1 MARNKKIAFVFAFI
15 TTAILSLV
23 AGVLIFVILF
33 LNTEIIKPVSVIRE
47 GLGGVS
53 VRIIS
58 YQSVDS
64 NAEWL
69 LHKNKITMLSISDWK
84 NDSPKFR
91 FIIPGISL
99 PLDFFGNSN
108 RYLIHGGEKFASV
121 RIPYGKYHDAGDRLY
136 IVHRIPKSMGEVTV
150 EYVDVPGT
158 VVGVALDESG
168 YFYYPDY
175 NSTELLKV
183 DWNGNELMK
192 TELPKELENNSGK
205 LIFFQN
211 GDKLA
216 VDLYNRKEKDY
227 LLFVWDL
234 VNDKTDLISIT
245 KLFPSYLGG
254 SFTVE
259 DDGKGDLYITKKDCN
274 VEKIRVYR

>member
-1 MARNKKIAFVFAFI
+1 MTRNKKIAFVFAFI

-23 AGVLIFVILF
+23 AGVLIFAILF
-33 LNTEIIKPVSVIRE
+33 LETDVIKPISVITE

-64 NAEWL
+64 DAEWL
-69 LHKNKITMLSISDWK
+69 IDKNKITMLTISDWK
-84 NDSPKFR
+84 NDGPKFR
-91 FIIPGISL
+91 FIIPGVSL
-99 PLDFFGNSN
+99 RLGFFGNSN
-108 RYLIHGGEKFASV
+108 RYLIHGGEKFAAI
-121 RIPYGKYHDAGDRLY
+121 RIPTGKYNTGDRLY
-136 IVHRIPKSMGEVTV
+136 IVHRIPKSMGEVII

-158 VVGVALDESG
+158 VVGVASDESG
-168 YFYYPDY
+168 YFYYPGY
-175 NSTELLKV
+175 NSVELIKV
-183 DWNGNELMK
+183 DWGGKELMK
-192 TELPKELENNSGK
+192 TELPEELENSLGK

-216 VDLYNRKEKDY
+216 VDLYNREENDY

-245 KLFPSYLGG
+245 ELFPSYLGG
-254 SFTVE
+254 SFIVE

-274 VEKIRVYR
+274 VGKIRVYK